1 MLNKQKGNM
10 YEFITHTWN
19 PIKGKCSHDCSYCY
33 MKQMVPHNN
42 PPRIAEHEFLTYLGN
57 GNFIFIGSSTD
68 MFADDVP
75 SQWIMR
81 VLDYCKQQHD
91 AGNKNAFLLQSKN
104 PKRFLAFVNHPIAK
118 RCVFGTT
125 IESNRFYPEIMC
137 NAPQIEERVEA
148 MEKMANLGFATMVT
162 AEPLLSFDLE
172 QMLEYIKRCNPKK
185 VNIGRNSYRNIEL
198 PEPSKEEV
206 KLLIEGLKGISKI
219 EIKKN
224 AKLWMA

>member
-42 PPRIAEHEFLTYLGN
+42 PPRIAEHEFQTDLGN

-68 MFADDVP
+68 MFADYVP

-91 AGNKNAFLLQSKN
+91 SGRKNAFLLQSKN
-104 PKRFLAFVNHPIAK
+104 PKRFLEFVDHPIAK

-148 MEKMANLGFATMVT
+148 MEKMANLGFTTMVT

-185 VNIGRNSYRNIEL
+185 VNIGRNSCRNIEL